1 MATELVPIL
10 AAGNNPISDLSQ
22 RELSQLLSLE
32 KVVLWVDRRKVIL
45 QIPSLSEQ
53 PIILGQKRF
62 TG

>member
-53 PIILGQKRF
+53 LL
-62 TG
+62 